1 VANHFIRRTI
11 SRLGRALG
19 LAALCLALA
28 TGPGGATESDVESDV
43 ENGAATDDAPMSKPA
58 ASSAEARAK
67 ARQAEL
73 EAIRRSISVSEKRQ
87 EQLRREIQAVEADR
101 AKLSGDMI
109 ATAQRLRRA
118 ENSIA
123 DAETRLDRLV
133 ANEEGVRRSLAARR
147 EVLGE
152 VLAALQRMGRTPPP
166 PILSRPEDALA
177 AIRGSILAGAVL
189 PDIRVEAEA
198 LAADLAQLTQ
208 LKARIEE
215 EHEELKTQYA
225 SLGEEQTRINL
236 LIESKRAERRR
247 TQAALEAEQKKASDL
262 AENAE
267 SLEGLIASLEA
278 EVEAAAK
285 AAEEARKAEEA
296 RREQTPQ
303 EEEQALKDTAR
314 MSPAIEFE
322 KARGL
327 LPMPA
332 AGPVLTSYGETDELG
347 AHADGVSIAT
357 RAGARVVSP
366 ADGWVVYAGPFRS
379 YGQVLILNVGSG
391 YHVVLAGLE
400 RIDVALGQF
409 VLAGEPVATMGA
421 ERLASIGEVDHT
433 SAQPILYVEFRKD
446 GHSIDPGPWWERGEQ
461 QEVRG

>member
-1 VANHFIRRTI
+1 MSNHFTRQAVFRP
-11 SRLGRALG
+11 GRAAGLTALCVA
-19 LAALCLALA
+19 LAA
-28 TGPGGATESDVESDV
+28 GPAHATETVLPDSE
-43 ENGAATDDAPMSKPA
+43 APMSVPA
-58 ASSAEARAK
+58 EPVPGSPEARAK

-87 EQLRREIQAVEADR
+87 EQLRREIEAVEAGR
-101 AKLSGDMI
+101 AKLSGELI
-109 ATAQRLRRA
+109 STAQRLRRA

-123 DAETRLDRLV
+123 DIETRLDRLV
-133 ANEEGVRRSLAARR
+133 ANEAGVRRSLAARR

-198 LAADLAQLTQ
+198 LAADLSQLTQ

-215 EHEELKTQYA
+215 EHEELKKQYA

-236 LIESKRAERRR
+236 LIESKRAEHQR
-247 TQAALEAEQKKASDL
+247 TEAALQAEQKKAGEL
-262 AENAE
+262 AENAQ

-278 EVEAAAK
+278 EVEASAQ
-285 AAEEARKAEEA
+285 AAEAARKAEET
-296 RREQTPQ
+296 RRDKTPQ
-303 EEEQALKDTAR
+303 EEQRALQDTAR

-332 AGPVLTSYGETDELG
+332 AGPVLTRYGETDEIG
-347 AHADGVSIAT
+347 AHAEGLSIAT
-357 RAGARVVSP
+357 REGARVVSP
-366 ADGWVVYAGPFRS
+366 ADGWIVYAGPFRT

-391 YHVVLAGLE
+391 YHVVLAGLD

-409 VLAGEPVATMGA
+409 VLAGEPVARMGVQ
-421 ERLASIGEVDHT
+421 RLASIGKVDHT

-446 GHSIDPGPWWERGEQ
+446 GHSIDPDPWWDRGEQ